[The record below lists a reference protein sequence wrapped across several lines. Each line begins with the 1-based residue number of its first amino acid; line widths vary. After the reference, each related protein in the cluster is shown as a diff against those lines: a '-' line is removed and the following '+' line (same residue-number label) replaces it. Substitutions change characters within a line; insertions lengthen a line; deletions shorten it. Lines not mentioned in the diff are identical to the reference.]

1 MKKVLLKFSRNSQEK
16 PMRETLAEVLSNEFC
31 EMFAYELLFTE
42 HFMQTGSL
50 FHRVLNSFPA
60 QFTIIEFY
68 KILQNIFFTE
78 HLRELLL
85 LFGKKPIIV
94 FLQSPKYDSGIYVII
109 QKVSLYFVNSKLK
122 LAILI
127 IYLTYLFF
135 YFTV

>member
-1 MKKVLLKFSRNSQEK
+1 
-16 PMRETLAEVLSNEFC
+16 MRDTLAQVLFNEFC

-60 QFTIIEFY
+60 QLFFTTIEFY
-68 KILQNIFFTE
+68 KISQNIFFTE

-94 FLQSPKYDSGIYVII
+94 FLHSPKYDSGIYVII
-109 QKVSLYFVNSKLK
+109 QKVPLYFVNSKLK
-122 LAILI
+122 LTILI

-135 YFTV
+135 YLTFLFNFTV